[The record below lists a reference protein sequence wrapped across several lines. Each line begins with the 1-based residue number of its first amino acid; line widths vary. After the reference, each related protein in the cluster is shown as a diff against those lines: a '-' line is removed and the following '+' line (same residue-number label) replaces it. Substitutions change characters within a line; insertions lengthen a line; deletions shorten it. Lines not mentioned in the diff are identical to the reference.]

1 MKRILI
7 IEDDPVLCEGLCR
20 TLSTDD
26 WQPSGADEW
35 RTVGARSIAEARA
48 QFARTEPDCLIL
60 DCNLPDGNGFDF
72 CREVMSRRPVPVLF
86 LTVRDS
92 EADEVAA
99 FQAGAYDYMKKP
111 FSLMVLKE
119 RVRRLLLTGSGGN
132 PAASHV
138 SGRYEFHF
146 DTLDF
151 RADGVPVILSASEAR
166 LLSVLVKNAGRVVSR
181 SSLIEAL
188 WDCAS
193 DAIGENTLSVTVKRL
208 RTKLGGDPIRT
219 VYGLGYV
226 WKGDEP

>member
-7 IEDDPVLCEGLCR
+7 VEDDPALCDGLCR
-20 TLSTDD
+20 TLAVDD
-26 WQPSGADEW
+26 WQTCGA
-35 RTVGARSIAEARA
+35 GSIGEARLRMA
-48 QFARTEPDCLIL
+48 ESLPDCLIL

-72 CREVMSRRPVPVLF
+72 CREVVSRRPVPVLF

-132 PAASHV
+132 PSASYV

-151 RADGVPVILSASEAR
+151 RADGQPVILSASEAR
-166 LLSVLVKNAGRVVSR
+166 LLAVLVKNAGRVVSR
-181 SSLIEAL
+181 SSLVEAL
-188 WDCAS
+188 WDCSS

-208 RTKLGGDPIRT
+208 RGKLASGTSGGDPIRT

-226 WKGDEP
+226 WKGDES

>member
-7 IEDDPVLCEGLCR
+7 VEDDPALCDGLYR
-20 TLSTDD
+20 ALAVDD
-26 WQPSGADEW
+26 WQTCGAG
-35 RTVGARSIAEARA
+35 TVGEARLRMA
-48 QFARTEPDCLIL
+48 ESFPDCLIL

-72 CREVMSRRPVPVLF
+72 CREVVSRRPVPVLF

-132 PAASHV
+132 PSASYV

-151 RADGVPVILSASEAR
+151 RADGEPVILSASEAR

-181 SSLIEAL
+181 SSLVEAL
-188 WDCAS
+188 WDCSS

-208 RTKLGGDPIRT
+208 RGKLASGTSGGDPIRT

-226 WKGDEP
+226 WKGDES

>member
-20 TLSTDD
+20 AFSTD
-26 WQPSGADEW
+26 EW
-35 RTVGARSIAEARA
+35 NTVGAHSIAEAKVRI
-48 QFARTEPDCLIL
+48 TETDPDCLIL

-72 CREVMSRRPVPVLF
+72 CRDVMNCRPVPVLF

-92 EADEVAA
+92 EVDEVAA

-119 RVRRLLLTGSGGN
+119 RVWRLLLTGSGGN
-132 PAASHV
+132 PLASYV

-151 RADGVPVILSASEAR
+151 RVDGQTVILSASEAR
-166 LLSVLVKNAGRVVSR
+166 LMSVLVKNAGRVVSR
-181 SSLIEAL
+181 TLLIEAL
-188 WDCAS
+188 WDCGEDFVS
-193 DAIGENTLSVTVKRL
+193 ENTLSVTVKRL
-208 RTKLGGDPIRT
+208 SAKLGGNPVRT

-226 WKGDEP
+226 WKGEER

>member
-1 MKRILI
+1 MKTILI
-7 IEDDPVLCEGLCR
+7 VEDDPVLCEGLCR
-20 TLSTDD
+20 ALSSENR
-26 WQPSGADEW
+26 Q
-35 RTVGARSIAEARA
+35 TVGAGSLSEARKRVA
-48 QFARTEPDCLIL
+48 HADCMIL

-72 CREVMSRRPVPVLF
+72 CREVMRRRPVPVLF

-132 PAASHV
+132 PSASYV

-146 DTLDF
+146 YTLDF
-151 RADGVPVILSASEAR
+151 RADGQPVILSASEAR

-188 WDCAS
+188 WDCSS

-208 RTKLGGDPIRT
+208 RAKLGGEPIRT

-226 WKGDEP
+226 WKGDES